1 MFDNMAYDNESLT
14 GDIIAEEYLE
24 EGNPLNPE
32 SPFGYFI
39 YRLIGGAFDKMDDMT
54 NRFLQ
59 DCSILSTS
67 AESLDDVWGKD
78 LDLPRPSIVDGDG
91 LERLLTDDEY
101 RVYLYVRHCRLMTVE
116 DLLCVFNRCMST
128 DSYDVYI
135 EKEATGNLKVVDHL
149 KYESRVTDVSDIAA
163 QEDDDSGDIITDHV
177 NDDDV
182 NTVPDYLHRSTDFI
196 IVLYV
201 PMQGWDSG
209 FLALLEEYASIKGNV
224 SIREYS
230 V

>member
-24 EGNPLNPE
+24 EGNPLNPP

-39 YRLIGGAFDKMDDMT
+39 YRLIGGSFDKMDDMT

-67 AESLDDVWGKD
+67 AESLDEVWGKD

-91 LERLLTDDEY
+91 VERVLTDDEY

-116 DLLCVFNRCMST
+116 DLLCVFNNCMST
-128 DSYDVYI
+128 DSYEVYMD
-135 EKEATGNLKVVDHL
+135 KEDTGNLKLVDHL
-149 KYESRVTDVSDIAA
+149 HYTSRVTDTSDIAA
-163 QEDDDSGDIITDHV
+163 REDDDSGDIITDHV
-177 NDDDV
+177 VDDDV
-182 NTVPDYLHRSTDFI
+182 NHVPDFRHRSSDFV

-224 SIREYS
+224 LIREYS